1 MRRLYEAMFIVE
13 SAKAKENY
21 NRIEEECRSCITR
34 HGGEVV
40 KSQKWDDR
48 RLCYE
53 IKKVKRGVYI
63 LIHFEAEGDAI
74 AKIERQARMS
84 DVILRLLITRDSDG
98 VETVTGSGHT
108 EGDEEAEVAASQ

>member
-21 NRIEEECRSCITR
+21 NRVEEDCRSCITR
-34 HGGEVV
+34 HGGEII

-84 DVILRLLITRDSDG
+84 DVVLRLLITRDSDG
-98 VETVTGSGHT
+98 VETSTGGSHRSS
-108 EGDEEAEVAASQ
+108 EEESAEAEEA